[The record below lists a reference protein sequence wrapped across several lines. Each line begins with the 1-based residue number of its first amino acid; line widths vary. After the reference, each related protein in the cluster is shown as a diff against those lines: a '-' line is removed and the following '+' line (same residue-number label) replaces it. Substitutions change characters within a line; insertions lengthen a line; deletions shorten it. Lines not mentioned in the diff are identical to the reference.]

1 MIETFQEMSTPL
13 QIYWILAI
21 VSSVIFII
29 QAIMTFVGFD
39 SDADIELADA
49 PDAIP
54 ESGDADFDADGFHLI
69 SIKSVVSFI
78 LGFGWTGVLF
88 WDAIDSPLWLG
99 LLAFVVGL
107 IFMALIAFL
116 LFQIKK
122 LDKDNTF
129 RVEKVIGLNAEV
141 YLRIPAARKDT
152 GKINVSLNGSMHE
165 LEALTEGDEIPT
177 GAKVRITAKVDG
189 ETVIVERI

>member
-1 MIETFQEMSTPL
+1 MIETFQGLDTSL
-13 QIYWILAI
+13 QVYWVLAI
-21 VSSVIFII
+21 VSSVVFII

-69 SIKSVVSFI
+69 SVKSVVSFI

-88 WDAIDSPLWLG
+88 WDTIESPLWLG
-99 LLAFVVGL
+99 LLAFIVGMV
-107 IFMALIAFL
+107 FMSLIAFL
-116 LFQIKK
+116 LFQVKK

-129 RVEKVIGLNAEV
+129 RVDKIIGMNAEV
-141 YLRIPAARKDT
+141 YLRIPANRKDT
-152 GKINVSLNGSMHE
+152 GKIIVSLNGSMHE
-165 LEALTEGDEIPT
+165 LEALTDGEELAT
-177 GAKVRITAKVDG
+177 GAKVKISAKVDG